1 MTTSQNK
8 HTFEAQIL
16 RDVREA
22 AWARALVQDQNPLSI
37 ARSVLVKAAREAEPS
52 PDQVAHPAR
61 RPTDAI
67 KVRIRVV
74 VDRATF
80 EIVKERVRTSGISLT
95 GALEAGLTAYARTGK
110 V

>member
-1 MTTSQNK
+1 MTTSPKK

-22 AWARALVQDQNPLSI
+22 AWARATVQDQNPLSI

-52 PDQVAHPAR
+52 PDMVAHPAR
-61 RPTDAI
+61 RPNDAA

-74 VDRATF
+74 VDKATF
-80 EIVKERVRTSGISLT
+80 DIVKDRIRTSGISLT
-95 GALEAGLTAYARTGK
+95 GALEAGLTTYARTGK
-110 V
+110 I